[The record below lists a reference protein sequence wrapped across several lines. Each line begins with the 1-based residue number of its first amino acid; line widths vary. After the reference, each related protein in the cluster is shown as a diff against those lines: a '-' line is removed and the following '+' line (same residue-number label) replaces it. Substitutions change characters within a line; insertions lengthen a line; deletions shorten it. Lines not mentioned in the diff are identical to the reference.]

1 MKEKLIAAK
10 DEFKRQI
17 KILSILSTL
26 TINLIYIGYLAYS
39 LMNDVGIKVVNIALI
54 IGTSVFLL
62 VYLFLQLVGQKQK
75 GQLKST
81 KRTYKRFKLITKVFT
96 TGTALYSLVTAASS
110 ANMVAT
116 VITAVGAGFLVLR
129 IIVEIITELIR
140 RKAKKMK
147 EEFVAKRESKKME
160 AIEKRQNK
168 RMEKFLAKNRTKKP
182 AKISPENTEEETPDD
197 SCAIS
202 VEELKQV

>member
-147 EEFVAKRESKKME
+147 EEFIAKREMKKAEKLIPKRRE
-160 AIEKRQNK
+160 AKR
-168 RMEKFLAKNRTKKP
+168 AKAMKP
-182 AKISPENTEEETPDD
+182 AKIPEPIVDPVAEDTCE
-197 SCAIS
+197 IS
-202 VEELKQV
+202 VEDLT